1 MLDLVSER
9 LLLAFNWLDWLAL
22 TWFVLCWA
30 WYYEYSRRRQRS
42 KRCLAGVMHSYRY
55 DWMTRLLTREAR
67 IADAT
72 IMTHLERNGAFF
84 ASSALLILAALFGLM
99 GATDRA
105 LVVLADLPFAGIE
118 PTRLGLEI
126 KLLLLIALFIYAFF
140 TFTWS
145 MRQYNFCA
153 ILIGSAPTP
162 NEKDATP
169 GARKMFAVQAA
180 NVIDLAAN
188 QFNYGLRAY
197 YFGLALLG
205 WFLHPLAFIVA
216 TAGVVGVLY
225 RREFHSKTLKALA
238 AGRDLDLTFRGI
250 LQKDELNSE
259 PPSNQGKPDKQGN

>member
-1 MLDLVSER
+1 MSA
-9 LLLAFNWLDWLAL
+9 AFSLLDWLAL
-22 TWFVLCWA
+22 GWFTLCWA

-42 KRCLAGVMHSYRY
+42 KRCLAGVMHGYRY
-55 DWMTRLLTREAR
+55 DWMTRLLNREAR

-99 GATDRA
+99 GTTERA
-105 LVVLADLPFAGIE
+105 LLVLSDLPLSAAE
-118 PTRLGLEI
+118 PSRLGLEL
-126 KLLLLIALFIYAFF
+126 KLLLLITLFIYAFF

-153 ILIGSAPTP
+153 ILIGSAPDP
-162 NEKDATP
+162 GEKDTTP
-169 GARKMFAVQAA
+169 GSRKMYAIQAA

-197 YFGLALLG
+197 YFGLALLA
-205 WFLHPLAFIVA
+205 WFLHPVAFILA
-216 TAGVVGVLY
+216 TTGVVLVLY

-238 AGRDLDLTFRGI
+238 AGRDLDVNFKGI
-250 LQKDELNSE
+250 LQNEEVSPELLKN
-259 PPSNQGKPDKQGN
+259 KTK

>member
-1 MLDLVSER
+1 MPS
-9 LLLAFNWLDWLAL
+9 LLLDAFSWLDWLAFG
-22 TWFVLCWA
+22 WYVLCWA
-30 WYYEYSRRRQRS
+30 WYYEYSRRNQRNR
-42 KRCLAGVMHSYRY
+42 RCLAGVMHLYRY
-55 DWMTRLLTREAR
+55 DWMTRLLERDAR

-84 ASSALLILAALFGLM
+84 ASSSLLILAALFGLL
-99 GATDRA
+99 GSTDRA
-105 LVVLADLPFAGIE
+105 MGILRE
-118 PTRLGLEI
+118 LSFTGQQMTSIGFEA

-153 ILIGSAPTP
+153 ILIGSAPLPSDPKTT
-162 NEKDATP
+162 A
-169 GARKMFAVQAA
+169 GAKKMFAIQAA

-205 WFLHPLAFIVA
+205 WFLDPLIFMGS
-216 TAGVVGVLY
+216 TLLVVSILY

-238 AGRDLDLTFRGI
+238 SGKDMQLKFKGI
-250 LQKDELNSE
+250 LQREDFPAE
-259 PPSNQGKPDKQGN
+259 PSALGQDHKES